1 MAELRWILLIAGVL
15 VIAGIYFF
23 TRNRMTGNAG
33 VARDEP
39 HRREPVLGEKLPGP
53 EAATSG
59 SSVQSRETPD
69 LGAYA
74 TIEDGSESGIDRE
87 PKIVEEPIDLGRP
100 EKIVTLR
107 VAFSATHSVPG
118 EGLTELFKTHGL
130 RFGNLKI
137 FHKFI
142 TEGGRSKGPVF
153 SAASIAEPGSF
164 DLANIETAVIPG
176 LTLFMVLPNPVEG
189 SVAFGSMLDFARA
202 AKDRFEGEV
211 LDESG
216 STLSIQR
223 AGYIRDEIIDFERKR
238 SIHKR

>member
-1 MAELRWILLIAGVL
+1 MTELRWILLIAGIL
-15 VIAGIYFF
+15 VIAGIYLF
-23 TRNRMTGNAG
+23 TRNRLTGDAG
-33 VARDEP
+33 ADRDTP
-39 HRREPVLGEKLPGP
+39 HRREPVLGEKLS
-53 EAATSG
+53 ESEVTTSG
-59 SSVQSRETPD
+59 SEPSREPPH
-69 LGAYA
+69 LEGYA
-74 TIEDGSESGIDRE
+74 TDEEGDESGFDKERQ
-87 PKIVEEPIDLGRP
+87 IVEESVNLGRP

-107 VAFSATHSVPG
+107 VAFSEANSVPG
-118 EGLTELFKTHGL
+118 ERLTELFKTHGL
-130 RFGNLKI
+130 RFGNLNI

-176 LTLFMVLPNPVEG
+176 LTLFMVLPSPVEG
-189 SVAFGSMLDFARA
+189 SLAFSSMLDFARA

-238 SIHKR
+238 SIRNR

>member
-1 MAELRWILLIAGVL
+1 MTELRWILLIVGIL
-15 VIAGIYFF
+15 VIAGIYLF
-23 TRNRMTGNAG
+23 TRNRLTGGAG
-33 VARDEP
+33 VDRDAP
-39 HRREPVLGEKLPGP
+39 HRREPVLGEKLPDS
-53 EAATSG
+53 EVTTSE
-59 SSVQSRETPD
+59 SEQSREPPHI
-69 LGAYA
+69 GGRA
-74 TIEDGSESGIDRE
+74 TDEGGDEEGVDKE
-87 PKIVEEPIDLGRP
+87 PKIVEEPINLGRP

-107 VAFSATHSVPG
+107 VAFSATNNVSG
-118 EGLTELFKTHGL
+118 EGLTELFKTHSL
-130 RFGNLKI
+130 RFGNLNI

-142 TEGGRSKGPVF
+142 TVGGSSKGPVF

-189 SVAFGSMLDFARA
+189 SLAFGLMLDFARA
-202 AKDRFEGEV
+202 AKDRFDGEV

-238 SIHKR
+238 LIRNR